1 MKFTKRE
8 SLLLKLLGFVAIIAL
23 SYYFVIAPQLE
34 KLANVDMELTEKN
47 LEAESIKQEIE
58 SLPQLEEEIDILSD
72 RIQGLSEN
80 FFPELEQSKLIII
93 LDEQLRASGAEADSL
108 QFSQLEDIDTSILI
122 STEDNNQD
130 ESQSDEVNTDLDQ
143 STAFSEIK
151 SVSIDVPF
159 LGTFQQIMNFINRLE
174 NMDRYI
180 IFNNLQMSQ
189 ETDGNIR
196 GIINLN
202 IYSLDK
208 LVHDSKDED
217 YLSWPYNTPTGTNNP
232 FRFIPSSAE
241 EAIDDESIVEDD
253 NTLEEPEGDNTSED
267 N

>member
-1 MKFTKRE
+1 M
-8 SLLLKLLGFVAIIAL
+8 
-23 SYYFVIAPQLE
+23 
-34 KLANVDMELTEKN
+34 
-47 LEAESIKQEIE
+47 
-58 SLPQLEEEIDILSD
+58 
-72 RIQGLSEN
+72 
-80 FFPELEQSKLIII
+80 
-93 LDEQLRASGAEADSL
+93 
-108 QFSQLEDIDTSILI
+108 I

-130 ESQSDEVNTDLDQ
+130 ESQSDEVNTDLNQ

-151 SVSIDVPF
+151 SVSIDLPF

-180 IFNNLQMSQ
+180 ILIICKCPKKLI
-189 ETDGNIR
+189 GNIR

-232 FRFIPSSAE
+232 F
-241 EAIDDESIVEDD
+241 
-253 NTLEEPEGDNTSED
+253 
-267 N
+267 